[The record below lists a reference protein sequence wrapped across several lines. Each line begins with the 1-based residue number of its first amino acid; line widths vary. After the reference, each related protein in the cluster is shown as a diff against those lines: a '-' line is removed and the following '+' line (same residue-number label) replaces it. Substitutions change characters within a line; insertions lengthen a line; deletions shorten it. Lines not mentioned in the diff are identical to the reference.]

1 MNLHLPTQWRERIAS
16 PLTWHIAGFAMM
28 LTMFVVLAI
37 ILAFDMAGINGRS
50 VNALSGKQIE
60 LKVLDLQMA
69 PLRGIEKRLSDSK
82 VQMQALYA
90 KRIPANY
97 SSIATRIGELEVKSG
112 VRLSRV
118 QYSQGLPEGDL
129 TEISMDAGISGEY
142 AQIMRFV
149 NDLERDQNFFV
160 IRAMA
165 LSGQQGG
172 NVNLRLR
179 VSSWMRTDD
188 AAASGLPATPRSE
201 SAPPP
206 PNPAKEG
213 E

>member
-1 MNLHLPTQWRERIAS
+1 M
-16 PLTWHIAGFAMM
+16 
-28 LTMFVVLAI
+28 
-37 ILAFDMAGINGRS
+37 
-50 VNALSGKQIE
+50 
-60 LKVLDLQMA
+60 
-69 PLRGIEKRLSDSK
+69 
-82 VQMQALYA
+82 
-90 KRIPANY
+90 
-97 SSIATRIGELEVKSG
+97 
-112 VRLSRV
+112 RLSRV

-213 E
+213 EYKRPFLWEPKTNARSDWSLDCLP